1 MNKMQLNVLIL
12 IIITLPNEERKPFRS
27 KKEEKDKGKYFIE
40 HSLLSDNDDII
51 GGKIKSAKHESTQG
65 ENLVKGMLSLN
76 FQVNLLIDPYLV
88 RELTT
93 YLRSYVFA
101 SF

>member
-1 MNKMQLNVLIL
+1 MTCVRTYFLRE
-12 IIITLPNEERKPFRS
+12 NEYIAIKSTKYSSYQERKPFCS
-27 KKEEKDKGKYFIE
+27 KGKYFIE
-40 HSLLSDNDDII
+40 RISCSLLSDNDDII

-76 FQVNLLIDPYLV
+76 FQVNLPIDPYLV

-93 YLRSYVFA
+93 YLQT
-101 SF
+101 